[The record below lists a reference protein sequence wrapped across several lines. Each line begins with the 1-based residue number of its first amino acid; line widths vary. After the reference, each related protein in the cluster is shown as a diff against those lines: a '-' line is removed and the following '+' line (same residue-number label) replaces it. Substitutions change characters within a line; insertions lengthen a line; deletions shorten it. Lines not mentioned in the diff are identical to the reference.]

1 MGRAPVRDAL
11 LLVCRPRAAR
21 AIGARASLIVRGA
34 KWSLDSHSRGQSLP
48 QSLPPENGACGG
60 AASKPF
66 LATRNSFWNVVLASP
81 AGARQ
86 AVAIAGGATIE
97 VR

>member
-60 AASKPF
+60 
-66 LATRNSFWNVVLASP
+66 LLRNRSSRLEIVF
-81 AGARQ
+81 G
-86 AVAIAGGATIE
+86 T
-97 VR
+97 

>member
-34 KWSLDSHSRGQSLP
+34 KWSLDSPGSERSFTPFSGPVS
-48 QSLPPENGACGG
+48 PP
-60 AASKPF
+60 
-66 LATRNSFWNVVLASP
+66 RNMKMVHVVGCFETVP
-81 AGARQ
+81 RD
-86 AVAIAGGATIE
+86 
-97 VR
+97 

>member
-34 KWSLDSHSRGQSLP
+34 KWSLDSPGSERSFIPFSGP
-48 QSLPPENGACGG
+48 VEVARKWCMWW

-66 LATRNSFWNVVLASP
+66 IHRD
-81 AGARQ
+81 
-86 AVAIAGGATIE
+86 
-97 VR
+97 

>member
-34 KWSLDSHSRGQSLP
+34 KWSLDSPGSERSSPPVSP
-48 QSLPPENGACGG
+48 Q
-60 AASKPF
+60 KMVH
-66 LATRNSFWNVVLASP
+66 VVGCFETVP
-81 AGARQ
+81 RD
-86 AVAIAGGATIE
+86 
-97 VR
+97 